1 MARGNFF
8 HTIDPPPPLSYNL
21 ITNSLKQQHGPSR
34 DFGNLFEV
42 PVCGHTRINAGAMEK
57 NYFTTLR
64 TGLKTELTWNYGELI
79 TTVETPDIY
88 ISLFLLDKFFVEI
101 HVNKQSNEL
110 LEVVIQDD
118 TDVLYEYV
126 RDIDLDHL
134 AA

>member
-1 MARGNFF
+1 
-8 HTIDPPPPLSYNL
+8 
-21 ITNSLKQQHGPSR
+21 
-34 DFGNLFEV
+34 
-42 PVCGHTRINAGAMEK
+42 MEK

-79 TTVETPDIY
+79 TTVETPDMY